1 MVRMFGMNFDSL
13 STQSE
18 GYQMCVLE
26 QLWGSCVCVCV
37 CVRMWVRVSE
47 RVYVSML

>member
-1 MVRMFGMNFDSL
+1 MFGMNFDSL

-26 QLWGSCVCVCV
+26 QLWGSCVCVCA
-37 CVRMWVRVSE
+37 
-47 RVYVSML
+47 YVGEGE